1 MSSDNSRSSK
11 SSDSLS
17 RNGSDHPSP
26 NNLNIVDEEGVD
38 AIHDEDLADVD
49 NDISLGNSGD
59 SDDDDLSTGSLEYDV
74 AGVSKVTLPK
84 GYIDDAIEEDVMK
97 SADERLEAQTFP
109 IKKVVG
115 YVMCATALFA
125 IIIGVYISVNNSSE
139 KKTIEKR
146 IHDTATA
153 YELDDQYTFESAVH
167 GTTEAGSTN
176 TDEEHV
182 AEIGNLATEDNGK
195 GQAVSSETETTG
207 DRLGVWDRAMSPPSA
222 IDDHLL
228 DPKVKATGNVTPVFW
243 QVPFGGGVIQ
253 SFMTGCLNKVLA
265 SNHKLPDDDTIKNI
279 KVNEALY
286 VNVDVSDPKGIDSAQ
301 KLGLIEF
308 NPDVIVSTHIF
319 SAVAKLLDPLHQGR
333 LFTNLRHPVDRIIAE
348 YHYTVTTSKY
358 FYVKAMGFKEFVE
371 SSFMDKDWMTR
382 FLIDK
387 KGKLV
392 EADLDEAK
400 EILRTKCLIGLH
412 DHLELSIHLFEEYFG
427 WYAEEGNFN
436 KLVHDHCKRE
446 ILNIEET
453 RAMEVYDY
461 VGKVTEEMDEYK
473 KIVELNSYDMRL
485 YWYAF
490 ELFKEQ
496 QVWLTHHNPKH

>member
-1 MSSDNSRSSK
+1 MSSDNSRTSK

-17 RNGSDHPSP
+17 RNGSDHPST

-49 NDISLGNSGD
+49 NDISLGNS
-59 SDDDDLSTGSLEYDV
+59 DDVDLSTGALEYEV
-74 AGVSKVTLPK
+74 PGVSKVTLPK

-97 SADERLEAQTFP
+97 SADERLEVKTFP

-146 IHDTATA
+146 IHETGTA
-153 YELDDQYTFESAVH
+153 YKLDDQHTFESAVH

-176 TDEEHV
+176 TDEENV
-182 AEIGNLATEDNGK
+182 A
-195 GQAVSSETETTG
+195 TTG
-207 DRLGVWDRAMSPPSA
+207 DRLGVWDRSMSPPSA
-222 IDDHLL
+222 IHTHLL

-243 QVPFGGGVIQ
+243 QVPFAGGVIQ

-265 SNHKLPDDDTIKNI
+265 SNHKLPNDDTIKNI
-279 KVNEALY
+279 KVNQAFY
-286 VNVDVSDPKGIDSAQ
+286 VNVDLSDQKGIDSAK
-301 KLGLIEF
+301 KLRLIDHDPE
-308 NPDVIVSTHIF
+308 VIVSNHIF
-319 SAVAKLLDPLHQGR
+319 YAVKQLLDPSHQGR
-333 LFTNLRHPVDRIIAE
+333 LFTALRHPVDRIIAE
-348 YHYTVTTSKY
+348 YHYTVTTSTK
-358 FYVKAMGFKEFVE
+358 FFVKTMGFKEFVE
-371 SSFMDKDWMTR
+371 SDFMDKDWMTR

-387 KGKLV
+387 KGKLT
-392 EADLDEAK
+392 EADLDKAK

-436 KLVHDHCKRE
+436 QRVHDHCKSE
-446 ILNIEET
+446 ILGIEEA

-461 VGKVTEEMDEYK
+461 VGTVTEEMDEYK

-485 YWYAF
+485 YWYAV
-490 ELFKEQ
+490 ELFLEQ